1 VVTGGSRGIGSA
13 IARLAAQ
20 RGWAVAVNYH
30 HQAEAAAGVV
40 AAIEEAGGRALAV
53 QGDVA
58 LEADV
63 RRLFDTAEAA
73 VGPLAGL
80 VNNAGILR
88 PKSHFADISLA
99 RWTEV
104 FATNVA
110 GSFLCAREAARRF
123 STRTGGRG
131 GVIVNLSSMGAVL
144 GQPGDAI
151 DYAASKAA
159 IETMTLGLGREL
171 AAEGVRVN
179 GVRPGVVD
187 TDMQLDSGEPD
198 RARRLAPTI
207 PMRRVGTTMEIAEAV
222 VWLLSD
228 QASYVTG
235 TTLTVSGGR

>member
-1 VVTGGSRGIGSA
+1 MVTGGSRGIGSA

-53 QGDVA
+53 QANVA
-58 LEADV
+58 LEADI

>member
-53 QGDVA
+53 QANVA